1 MKACTL
7 CGRPVT
13 AENAEF
19 CCPGC
24 AAISEIVGN
33 LVVSDEEKQ
42 ARVKAMLAALF
53 DVPRSTR
60 PLPEGR
66 EHKSED
72 FMVSGMVCPA
82 CAWIIHYCVEKLP
95 GVHDVSINFI
105 SEVCQ
110 VVYDPMTIGRD
121 RIIEE
126 IENIGYGVY
135 EGEAPSGV
143 SLLQLG
149 LGWFYALNAM
159 MLSFIVYSAEY
170 WEVPVMMAVAC
181 SLLLVIFTVLVVV
194 GPGKPTL
201 ARGIQQLR
209 RRQFRMES
217 LITLSTTTA
226 IVYSITALCQG
237 HFARLYFDVVCLLI
251 MLLETGAAIEAG
263 FYDRVRRR
271 VHALRQCL
279 PKKIHTP
286 DDTFVA
292 IEDATP
298 GMRFCVSRGDVIPT
312 DGILEASA
320 AFDFSH
326 VTGESRAIH
335 LRAGQLVGSGSRLLS
350 DDATLYVPPGGTT
363 SLIERMIQGTVSA
376 FDTRVE
382 KLSLGDRISQVF
394 VPLVVVAGLLP
405 LAWFSLHGQP
415 QVGILR
421 LMAVLI
427 VSCPCAFG
435 IAEPL
440 VLTLA
445 VDRIRHLGIQIFNGT
460 VLRLNPDV
468 VIFDKTGTLTTGDF
482 RVQRLHWLIP
492 ENSESLN
499 MLASL
504 EAGLDH
510 PIARALSHL
519 GEVLPIEGRVVERT
533 TVTGQ
538 FEGRTYQAG
547 KLSLYENLDVALAVS
562 ANTPPKA
569 APADQAGT
577 GDGRP
582 EPPLGRDGQLY
593 TEKSAATLVAFGDAE
608 QCHCI
613 VELVDEIRPEATQ
626 LLQQIPISHLCS
638 GDHRAIVEAVGA
650 RLGIDHLSWDMS
662 IEDKL
667 AYIHS
672 LQAAGHTVMMVG
684 DGVNDSQA
692 LAAADIGLA
701 VLAGEV
707 PAKFSADGAF
717 LVSDLSGLAPFIET
731 LTELRRRIAQNY
743 LWSFLYN
750 GIGVTL
756 ALTGFLSPTFCAFG
770 MVFSNA
776 VVISN
781 SVRRLRSIPTKAR
794 SAKA

>member
-1 MKACTL
+1 MKKCEL
-7 CGRPVT
+7 CGRPVVDEG
-13 AENAEF
+13 AKY

-24 AAISEIVGN
+24 AAISEIVDN
-33 LVVSDEEKQ
+33 LGIGDTEKQ
-42 ARVKAMLAALF
+42 TRVDAMLAALF
-53 DVPRSTR
+53 DEQQPKAPVP
-60 PLPEGR
+60 GR
-66 EHKSED
+66 EQKNAD

-82 CAWIIHYCVEKLP
+82 CAWIIHHCVGKLP
-95 GVHDVSINFI
+95 GVHNVTINFI

-110 VVYDPMTIGRD
+110 VDFDPMVIGLD
-121 RIIEE
+121 RITEE
-126 IENIGYGVY
+126 VENIGYGIH
-135 EGEAPSGV
+135 EGEASSGP

-159 MLSFIVYSAEY
+159 MLSFVVYSAEF
-170 WEVPVMMAVAC
+170 WEVPVTMAIAC
-181 SLLLVIFTVLVVV
+181 SLLLIVFTVLTVV

-201 ARGIQQLR
+201 IRGIQQLR

-226 IVYSITALCQG
+226 IVYSVAALMQG
-237 HFARLYFDVVCLLI
+237 HFAKLYFDVVCLLI
-251 MLLETGAAIEAG
+251 MLLETGSAIEAG

-271 VHALRQCL
+271 VHALRQGL
-279 PKKIHTP
+279 PKKVHTP
-286 DDTFVA
+286 EDTYVA
-292 IEDATP
+292 IEDVSP
-298 GMRFCVSRGDVIPT
+298 GMRFCVSQGDVIPT
-312 DGILEASA
+312 DGILEAEA

-326 VTGESRAIH
+326 VTGESRSIH

-350 DDATLYVPPGGTT
+350 EDATLYIPPGGAT

-394 VPLVVVAGLLP
+394 VPLVVIVGFLP
-405 LAWFSLHGQP
+405 LAWFTLHGQP
-415 QVGILR
+415 QVGIVR
-421 LMAVLI
+421 LMSILI

-445 VDRIRHLGIQIFNGT
+445 VDRIRRLGIQVFNGT
-460 VLRLNPDV
+460 VLRLSPDV

-482 RVQRLHWLIP
+482 RVQKVHWLVP
-492 ENSESLN
+492 ENQHSLDI
-499 MLASL
+499 LASL

-510 PIARALSHL
+510 PIARALNHL
-519 GEVLPIEGRVVERT
+519 GKQLSIEGRLVERT

-538 FEGRTYQAG
+538 FDGKTYQAG
-547 KLSLYENLDVALAVS
+547 KLSLYDNPHVALAVS
-562 ANTPPKA
+562 ANTPPEA

-577 GDGRP
+577 EDGRP
-582 EPPLGRDGQLY
+582 ERSLGRDGQPY
-593 TEKSAATLVAFGDAE
+593 SEKKAATLVAFGDTE

-613 VELVDEIRPEATQ
+613 VELADEVRPEIAD
-626 LLQQIPISHLCS
+626 LLQRIPVAHLCS
-638 GDHRAIVEAVGA
+638 GDHKVIVEAVGA
-650 RLGIDHLSWDMS
+650 RLGIEHLRWDMS

-667 AYIHS
+667 EYIRG
-672 LQAAGHTVMMVG
+672 LQADGHTVMMVG

-717 LVSDLSGLAPFIET
+717 LVSDLSGLAAFIET
-731 LTELRRRIAQNY
+731 LGVLRKRIAQNY

-750 GIGVTL
+750 GVGLTL

-781 SVRRLRSIPTKAR
+781 SLRRLQSLEAEKL
-794 SAKA
+794 KG